1 MNSCILMAQI
11 IKEPELRYTPDSQIP
26 SSQMLVQFPS
36 LKPEDSPATL
46 RVVGWGDLATEIK
59 ENFHEGDQVII
70 QGRLQINSVDR
81 PEGFKEKR
89 AELSVSKIYKV
100 GETTSFS
107 SSSST
112 SSDRP
117 ASSPAS
123 INPPSSPAS
132 SSSPYKSSSEKAN
145 PEPDLDD
152 IPF

>member
-11 IKEPELRYTPDSQIP
+11 IKEPELRYTTDNQLPT
-26 SSQMLVQFPS
+26 SQMLVQFPA

-70 QGRLQINSVDR
+70 QGRLQMNSIDR

-100 GETTSFS
+100 GETTGFS
-107 SSSST
+107 AN
-112 SSDRP
+112 P
-117 ASSPAS
+117 PNSSPTPVTTTPISA
-123 INPPSSPAS
+123 PST
-132 SSSPYKSSSEKAN
+132 YKPTPERTA

>member
-11 IKEPELRYTPDSQIP
+11 IKEPELRYTTDNQLPT
-26 SSQMLVQFPS
+26 SQMLVQFPA

-70 QGRLQINSVDR
+70 QGRLQINSIDR

-89 AELSVSKIYKV
+89 AELSISKIYKV
-100 GETTSFS
+100 GETTSFTA
-107 SSSST
+107 ST
-112 SSDRP
+112 SN
-117 ASSPAS
+117 SSYNPTSTPISVAAATPIS
-123 INPPSSPAS
+123 APPSA
-132 SSSPYKSSSEKAN
+132 YKPSTEKST

>member
-11 IKEPELRYTPDSQIP
+11 IKEPELRYTPDNQVP
-26 SSQMLVQFPS
+26 LAQMLVQFPA

-46 RVVGWGDLATEIK
+46 RVVGWGELAKEIQ
-59 ENFHEGDQVII
+59 ENFHEGDRVII

-89 AELSVSKIYKV
+89 AELTVSKIYKT
-100 GETTSFS
+100 GEDSNFIAPTPQPNISSIPPTPAAPPPARTFTSP
-107 SSSST
+107 T
-112 SSDRP
+112 S
-117 ASSPAS
+117 
-123 INPPSSPAS
+123 
-132 SSSPYKSSSEKAN
+132 

>member
-11 IKEPELRYTPDSQIP
+11 IKEPELRYTTDNQLPT
-26 SSQMLVQFPS
+26 SQMLVQFPA

-70 QGRLQINSVDR
+70 QGRLQINSIDR

-100 GETTSFS
+100 GETTGFTASMP
-107 SSSST
+107 T
-112 SSDRP
+112 
-117 ASSPAS
+117 SSPAS
-123 INPPSSPAS
+123 VTASPVSTPSSYKPAPERNS
-132 SSSPYKSSSEKAN
+132 

>member
-11 IKEPELRYTPDSQIP
+11 IKEPELRYTTDNQLPT
-26 SSQMLVQFPS
+26 SQMLVQFPS

-70 QGRLQINSVDR
+70 QGRLQMNSIDR

-100 GETTSFS
+100 GETTGFTASTPTS
-107 SSSST
+107 SYSPAAVTTTPVAASST
-112 SSDRP
+112 P
-117 ASSPAS
+117 KP
-123 INPPSSPAS
+123 NT
-132 SSSPYKSSSEKAN
+132 EKFT

>member
-11 IKEPELRYTPDSQIP
+11 IKEPELRYTTDNQLPT
-26 SSQMLVQFPS
+26 SQMLVQFPS

-70 QGRLQINSVDR
+70 QGRLQMNSIDR

-100 GETTSFS
+100 GETTGFTAIAPIPSY
-107 SSSST
+107 
-112 SSDRP
+112 DP
-117 ASSPAS
+117 ASVTTTPVAA
-123 INPPSSPAS
+123 PSTPKPNA
-132 SSSPYKSSSEKAN
+132 EKFT